1 MGSVVRAN
9 CTNGDVR
16 LVNGSGPHEGRVEVC
31 INEAWGSICSNEW
44 DDKDADVVCKQLGYL
59 PLGQYIDSILRYFN

>member
-1 MGSVVRAN
+1 MRAN
-9 CTNGDVR
+9 CTNGEVR

-44 DDKDADVVCKQLGYL
+44 DDKDADIVCKQLGYL
-59 PLGQYIDSILRYFN
+59 PLGQYIKIIITLMLCMYV